1 MAGVEKYNYGAALEL
16 LVDSYKQ
23 GKKITYHEMQ
33 TVLGLEKPIE
43 DRSAASTNNSIL
55 YELRN
60 RLRSEHNLVFKS
72 AANGTHSGPDYYY
85 YIISEVKGSNVT
97 KKDSK
102 AGKKTEFKDSN
113 YEALSKNNQKL
124 YQEVEE
130 LRLQNR
136 RLLDMVSEANSNIE
150 EYKTIIK
157 SLMVLAGM
165 DL

>member
-60 RLRSEHNLVFKS
+60 RLRKEHNLVFKS

-97 KKDSK
+97 KKDTKST
-102 AGKKTEFKDSN
+102 KKTDAKEQN
-113 YEALSKNNQKL
+113 YEALSRDNQKL
-124 YQEVEE
+124 YEE
-130 LRLQNR
+130 TERLRLENR
-136 RLLDMVSEANSNIE
+136 KLLDMVAETASKEE
-150 EYKTIIK
+150 EYKNVIN
-157 SLMVLAGM
+157 SLMILAGIS
-165 DL
+165 

>member
-33 TVLGLEKPIE
+33 TILGLEKPIE

-60 RLRSEHNLVFKS
+60 RLRKEHNLVFKS

-97 KKDSK
+97 KKDTKST
-102 AGKKTEFKDSN
+102 KKTDAKEQN
-113 YEALSKNNQKL
+113 YEALSRDNQKL
-124 YQEVEE
+124 YEE
-130 LRLQNR
+130 TERLRLENR
-136 RLLDMVSEANSNIE
+136 KLLDMVAEAASKEE
-150 EYKTIIK
+150 EYKNVIN
-157 SLMVLAGM
+157 SLMILAGIS
-165 DL
+165 

>member
-60 RLRSEHNLVFKS
+60 RLRKEHNLVFKS

-97 KKDSK
+97 KKDTKST
-102 AGKKTEFKDSN
+102 KKTDAKEQN
-113 YEALSKNNQKL
+113 YEALSRDNQKL
-124 YQEVEE
+124 YEE
-130 LRLQNR
+130 TERLRLENR
-136 RLLDMVSEANSNIE
+136 KLLDMVAEAASKEE
-150 EYKTIIK
+150 EYKNVIN
-157 SLMVLAGM
+157 SLMILSGIS
-165 DL
+165 